1 MKLLTVLKL
10 MLEKR
15 GPDVYFSFSGQ
26 EGAVSG
32 YININVENCQI
43 ISSHLNVRRNN
54 LLKLNASSL

>member
-26 EGAVSG
+26 EGAVSACV
-32 YININVENCQI
+32 NRSEKPREV
-43 ISSHLNVRRNN
+43 V
-54 LLKLNASSL
+54 